1 MRPLSAIVVHK
12 DQTPAQLLAESLRQH
27 LRFVSTA
34 AGYAEGLE
42 QVKQYRAQLMIL
54 DLETITLDEIRKLRE
69 ELPGIAIVCTHRI
82 ANDRQW
88 AEVLGAGIADCC
100 LESDVRAIVLAADRH
115 TGTTI
120 LGESSSSAVA

>member
-34 AGYAEGLE
+34 PGYDEARV
-42 QVKQYRAQLMIL
+42 QVQQYRAQLMIL
-54 DLETITLDEIRKLRE
+54 DLETISVDEIRKLRE
-69 ELPGIAIVCTHRI
+69 ELPGIAIVCTHR
-82 ANDRQW
+82 APDDRQW
-88 AEVLGAGIADCC
+88 TEVLGAGVADCC

-120 LGESSSSAVA
+120 LGDNSSSAVA